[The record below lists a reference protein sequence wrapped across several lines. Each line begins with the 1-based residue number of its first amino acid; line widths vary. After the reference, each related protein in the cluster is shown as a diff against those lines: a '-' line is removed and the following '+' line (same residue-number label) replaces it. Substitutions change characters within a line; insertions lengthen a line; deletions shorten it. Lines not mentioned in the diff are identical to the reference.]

1 MEKLTAKGAGK
12 SLSKGFLRS
21 DLFKREGTQ
30 IRGYEQRS
38 LSGGFLGSRT
48 RARLFEKHCRWRTR
62 ARVADKALVRRASLK
77 EKRRHQNFGGFC
89 VSLVSAKTNGHKTK
103 RHKLRGKFGTC
114 QTNYYKCL
122 TVLCP
127 MTYEVVGQFYIL

>member
-30 IRGYEQRS
+30 IRGYEERS
-38 LSGGFLGSRT
+38 LSGGFLRSRT
-48 RARLFEKHCRWRTR
+48 RARL
-62 ARVADKALVRRASLK
+62 ADKPLVRGASLK

-89 VSLVSAKTNGHKTK
+89 VSCVSAKTNGHKTK

-127 MTYEVVGQFYIL
+127 TTYEVVGQFYIL